1 MRRGLSFI
9 LAASAV
15 TTVIAVPAASRTV
28 RIVNKCSYDV
38 YPAVAPFPN
47 LPEPYKDER
56 GWKAAPETSRDI
68 SIPGNFLGRICT
80 FEILLSGELSY
91 ISLSM

>member
-15 TTVIAVPAASRTV
+15 TAVTAVPATARTV

-80 FEILLSGELSY
+80 FDFRFSGQLNASG
-91 ISLSM
+91 

>member
-9 LAASAV
+9 LTASAV
-15 TTVIAVPAASRTV
+15 TAVTAVPAASRTV
-28 RIVNKCSYDV
+28 RVVNKCSYDV

-68 SIPGNFLGRICT
+68 TIPGNFLGRICT
-80 FEILLSGELSY
+80 SWLPLNSQL
-91 ISLSM
+91 